1 MSGGRRKYWSESGG
15 ELGRGSGERGGNG
28 GEEGGG
34 GELKE
39 VGEGQRGCALTVPG
53 GLRRWSTVTVVYG
66 DGGLRR
72 WSTEASRVAVREPAG
87 LR

>member
-1 MSGGRRKYWSESGG
+1 MLQKSRQTTPEWPMSGGRRKYWSESGG

-39 VGEGQRGCALTVPG
+39 VGEGQRGCALMDVGAEAADGKRAG
-53 GLRRWSTVTVVYG
+53 GGWK
-66 DGGLRR
+66 GG
-72 WSTEASRVAVREPAG
+72 EEG
-87 LR
+87 GG